1 MVDLGRTRLWLKETL
16 SQSLTSVLA
25 LIGGKAGRQGVGGG
39 GDDTRN
45 PAAAANYGGGQV
57 QVDTGDSSAA

>member
-1 MVDLGRTRLWLKETL
+1 MAKGNFV
-16 SQSLTSVLA
+16 SVSYKRF
-25 LIGGKAGRQGVGGG
+25 GSDKRKGRQAGGG
-39 GDDTRN
+39 DDDTRN